1 MLTGEPGMRKTTL
14 TRAFIRQLDEKR
26 YDIGLM
32 MKRILLNT
40 MVALS
45 FCAPLA
51 PAGALHATAAPP
63 LPNETFIYN
72 IKLLFFT
79 KAAQGELNFRRIEG
93 NRYKAELIAET
104 KGLVGVLMYGRKNHY
119 ISEMVFDPKQRRF
132 ISRLYTKLIHKH
144 DGTER
149 TTAAIDPKNRT
160 VRWEYFWKD
169 KLEGNGVDPMPKG
182 ARVEDLLSAFF
193 NFRNGGLGALAPGKK
208 VTLFSLPD
216 YKAKATDKNPEGE
229 EKKFQRFE
237 IRIPTAKVEREYRVK
252 YERKEK
258 KGVLA
263 LVKVPKNLFGQ
274 ETGEVRVWLDTNMVP
289 LAATVEDAILFGDV
303 YGVLVKPETTR

>member
-1 MLTGEPGMRKTTL
+1 
-14 TRAFIRQLDEKR
+14 
-26 YDIGLM
+26 M
-32 MKRILLNT
+32 MKHILINT
-40 MVALS
+40 IVAISL
-45 FCAPLA
+45 CAPLA
-51 PAGALHATAAPP
+51 PAGALYAAAAPTP
-63 LPNETFIYN
+63 PDETFTYN
-72 IKLLFFT
+72 IKFLWFT
-79 KAAQGELNFRRIEG
+79 QAAQGELKFRRIEG

-119 ISEMVFDPKQRRF
+119 ISEMVFDPEKRRF
-132 ISRLYTKLIHKH
+132 VSRLYTKLIHKP

-149 TTAAIDPKNRT
+149 TTAVIDPKNRT
-160 VRWEYFWKD
+160 VHWKYFWKD
-169 KLEGNGVDPMPKG
+169 KLEGSGVDPMPPG

-193 NFRNGGLGALAPGKK
+193 NFRNGGLGALEPGKK
-208 VTLFSLPD
+208 MTLFTLPD
-216 YKAKATDKNPEGE
+216 YKAKATDKNPDGD

-237 IRIPTAKVEREYRVK
+237 IRIPTAKAEREYRVK

-274 ETGEVRVWLDTNMVP
+274 ETGEVRVWLDTRMVP

-303 YGVLVKPETTR
+303 YGVLVKPESTR